1 MLKFYSFKIDY
12 LFQLQNAQLDS
23 FINESLNSLAFKEL
37 ETSKFIIQQF
47 EETFMNSPI
56 ASEAAQL
63 NLESESNSDIFYSN
77 NNRCFNNL
85 IQYELEPHDKE
96 LNDVKI

>member
-1 MLKFYSFKIDY
+1 
-12 LFQLQNAQLDS
+12 
-23 FINESLNSLAFKEL
+23 
-37 ETSKFIIQQF
+37 
-47 EETFMNSPI
+47 MNSPI